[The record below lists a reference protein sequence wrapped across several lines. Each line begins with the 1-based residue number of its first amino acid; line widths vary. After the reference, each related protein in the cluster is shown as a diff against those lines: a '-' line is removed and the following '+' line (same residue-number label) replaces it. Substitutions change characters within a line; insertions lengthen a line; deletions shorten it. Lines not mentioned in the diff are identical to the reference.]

1 MTLKE
6 SKIISLL
13 LVGLMIFSAFAVIN
27 FAAAPA
33 SGTGIL
39 TVTIAS
45 NINPAD
51 AFQTIYFNA
60 SASFPAGDGTYG
72 FYYKVLGSGGG
83 MTMAQNT
90 TSSTWETTFQ
100 GADTYL
106 VKVVA
111 VQTSDVA
118 SGWAEMNETVNP
130 QLSATISAS
139 QGAIDYGQSITFNS
153 AVSGGTPPYFYQW
166 NVNGANVTGAINST
180 YTTSTLPV
188 GTDTIKL
195 WVSDSAGDPSNSKKN
210 SSVPNIIMQDNIPVS
225 SDGVY
230 IGDPVIISIDR
241 VGDILLNGNYSDFS
255 FQWYGPGGPIAGA
268 TKWFLNVVEDTAG
281 FYNFAVHIK
290 ILNSSLPY
298 HGTWIGHYHLKV
310 KDNTLSKGS
319 VEFIETGLPNG
330 TVWSAALYDTPALN
344 GIATTGVDGF
354 YITSQGNGLPTI
366 IIHPPNG
373 TYYFAIADY
382 KWGQAWP
389 GFYCWVSPGNY
400 TPSITTGVITFPTN
414 TTNGSIIIHV
424 TFTPVGDPPT
434 NDQSNLTNITAI
446 STTSNNTITN
456 STVDNANS
464 TTGVL
469 EQNNT
474 IITQTNNSTI
484 PTVHGTIL
492 PKNNTSATPLIR
504 TFHSFKITPTILNFI
519 LFIPIVF
526 GLVIRRASHKKQRE
540 KEAMR

>member
-13 LVGLMIFSAFAVIN
+13 LVGLMIFSAFAIIN

-39 TVTIAS
+39 TVTITS
-45 NINPAD
+45 DINPAD
-51 AFQTIYFNA
+51 AYQTIYFNA

-139 QGAIDYGQSITFNS
+139 QGSIDYGQSVTFNS

-166 NVNGANVTGAINST
+166 NVNGANVTGATNST

-195 WVSDSAGDPSNSKKN
+195 WVSDSAGDPSNSKPN
-210 SSVPNIIMQDNIPVS
+210 VSVPNVIMQDNIPVS

-230 IGDPVIISIDR
+230 VGDSVNLSIDR
-241 VGDILLNGNYSDFS
+241 VGTIGLKGNYTDFS
-255 FQWYGPGGPIAGA
+255 YQWYGPGGPIAGA
-268 TKWFLNVVEDTAG
+268 TSWFLNVVEDNAG

-290 ILNSSLPY
+290 ILNDSLPY
-298 HGTWIGHYHLKV
+298 HGTWVGHFHLTV
-310 KDNTLSKGS
+310 LNNVLPNRS
-319 VEFIETGLPNG
+319 VEFIESGLPNG
-330 TVWSAALYDTPALN
+330 AVWSAVLYDTPALN

-354 YITSQGNGLPTI
+354 YITSQGNDLPTI

-400 TPSITTGVITFPTN
+400 TPSITSGTITLPAN

-424 TFTPVGDPPT
+424 TFTPIGDPPT

-446 STTSNNTITN
+446 STTSNNTTTN
-456 STVDNANS
+456 STANNANS

-469 EQNNT
+469 EQNRT
-474 IITQTNNSTI
+474 IISQANNSTI
-484 PTVHGTIL
+484 LPIQSTIL
-492 PKNNTSATPLIR
+492 PKNNTSAIPLIR
-504 TFHSFKITPTILNFI
+504 TFPMFKIAPSFLNLG
-519 LFIPIVF
+519 LFIPVIF
-526 GLVIRRASHKKQRE
+526 GFVIRRYDHKKQRD
-540 KEAMR
+540 KEANQ